1 MRLFTIL
8 VMMLALSVSAFA
20 ADVDGKWAG
29 TVATPNGDLTVA
41 FTFKADGEKLTGT
54 TMGFDGT
61 DVAISEGKVD
71 GKNISF
77 KVTFDFGGMPFE
89 LNYKGVVSPTE
100 IKITGE
106 AAGMPFE
113 FVVKKAPPAAPAPAA
128 PLQK

>member
-29 TVATPNGDLTVA
+29 TVATPNGDLPVA

-113 FVVKKAPPAAPAPAA
+113 FVVKKAPPFAPAA
-128 PLQK
+128 PAQK